1 MPKKILI
8 IKSSSMG
15 DIVHALPVGYDIKK
29 HYPDC
34 ELSWVVEESFTDI
47 PKLSPFVDKLVVT
60 AFRRWRKNIFS
71 SSVRGEILAVRRAL
85 AEAKYDIVIDLQGLI
100 RTAVV
105 ARWAGVESV
114 GYSKENIK
122 EPLAAHFY
130 SRTLPVSNKLVPVV
144 RYRTMAAQALGYPI
158 ENEDL
163 HYGLDVKP
171 MTPTGVRAPYAA
183 LTVNTSRAEKLWPK
197 SRWTEVAR
205 ELADDGIMSVLFWG
219 NDKERAYCE
228 QIASSVPGQVVVLPR
243 LSLRAIAEV
252 IAGARCLLGVD
263 TGLTHLGAALGIP
276 SVGII
281 VGTSAELFSLVSE
294 SACATVGDNGVIPQ
308 PEEVLAAMH
317 SVLTQATVA

>member
-1 MPKKILI
+1 M
-8 IKSSSMG
+8 
-15 DIVHALPVGYDIKK
+15 
-29 HYPDC
+29 
-34 ELSWVVEESFTDI
+34 
-47 PKLSPFVDKLVVT
+47 
-60 AFRRWRKNIFS
+60 
-71 SSVRGEILAVRRAL
+71 
-85 AEAKYDIVIDLQGLI
+85 I

>member
-1 MPKKILI
+1 MAQKHFF
-8 IKSSSMG
+8 
-15 DIVHALPVGYDIKK
+15 IV
-29 HYPDC
+29 
-34 ELSWVVEESFTDI
+34 
-47 PKLSPFVDKLVVT
+47 
-60 AFRRWRKNIFS
+60 
-71 SSVRGEILAVRRAL
+71 VRGEILAVRRAL
-85 AEAKYDIVIDLQGLI
+85 AEAKYDIVIDLLGLI

-158 ENEDL
+158 QNEDL

-317 SVLTQATVA
+317 SVLAQATVA